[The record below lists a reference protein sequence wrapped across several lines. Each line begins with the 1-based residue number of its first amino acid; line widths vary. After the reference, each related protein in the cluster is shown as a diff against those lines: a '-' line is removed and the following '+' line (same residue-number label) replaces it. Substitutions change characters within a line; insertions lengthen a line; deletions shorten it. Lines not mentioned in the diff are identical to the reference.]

1 MELFFDK
8 INIILFI
15 TVFLNIILGLLI
27 YFRGRE
33 RKINVVYSL
42 NVVAVVGW
50 VLAMIIYRAASAESS
65 LFWCI
70 ALYISP
76 TFIASSFLYFTYI
89 FPFQAKGST
98 SFKWALII
106 LGNIAIVA
114 FVLIPKF
121 IIKDVIINPGAEK
134 GIIFGFGYILYVIY
148 IAFYFSYGLW
158 RLFKKYL
165 RSQGVQRSQI
175 IYLLLG
181 YAIATN
187 LAFITNLFMPWLGR
201 TELNWLGQIFS
212 LSMVGFTAYAIIRH
226 RLMDVQFVVK
236 RSTIFSVMT
245 LAITATYILAA
256 VLFGWVVF
264 GGTYTFK
271 SLVFSGLFV
280 AVLTSLGFIPL
291 YKWLQKITDKF
302 LFKGSYNP
310 QELLSETSDILS
322 QTLDLDKII
331 GVLEEKIGGALRT
344 RNIEVIAL
352 KEKDF
357 FGLENDQKNNNA
369 LWKIITYF
377 EKEKEALVLDELKR
391 KYADKIKFDKSF
403 LLIEDLEKLKAAL
416 IVPLKLKE
424 KLVGFFI
431 LGNKKSGDMF
441 TDGDIRTLETI
452 AAQAAIAIENA
463 RLYEEMKDFS
473 KTLQNEVER
482 QTKELKDANFRLEEL
497 DKAKSEFISLASH
510 QLRTPLSIIKGYIS
524 MILEGV
530 WGEINKDQ
538 KNYLKKVFLSNER
551 LINLV
556 EDLLTVS
563 RIESGRL
570 EFKPHLLS
578 MEELVENIANDSAV
592 IAAKRGLYLKYKKSK
607 KPLSRVKVDSLQI
620 RQVIQ
625 NLVDNAIHYTK
636 KGGATIRLQE
646 ENKKIIFSI
655 QDTGIGIS
663 SKEKL
668 NLFKKFSRGKGM
680 SKIYTEG
687 TGLGLY
693 LASKLIQAHKGKIW
707 VESEGKGKGSKF
719 CFELPVE

>member
-1 MELFFDK
+1 MLSFFIITSFITAITSALLGIIVYLRDKKNLVNRLFCFFALAVFVWSFSYGVWLLQKNFVDALFWSRMLNMGATLIPIAYLHWVLVFLKENKKK
-8 INIILFI
+8 INRIILF
-15 TVFLNIILGLLI
+15 LS
-27 YFRGRE
+27 Y
-33 RKINVVYSL
+33 
-42 NVVAVVGW
+42 
-50 VLAMIIYRAASAESS
+50 
-65 LFWCI
+65 
-70 ALYISP
+70 AL
-76 TFIASSFLYFTYI
+76 TFIFLSF
-89 FPFQAKGST
+89 
-98 SFKWALII
+98 SFSDYY
-106 LGNIAIVA
+106 
-114 FVLIPKF
+114 
-121 IIKDVIINPGAEK
+121 IKDVIQVLFFPYWPQANWL
-134 GIIFGFGYILYVIY
+134 YLVYVILNY
-148 IAFYFSYGLW
+148 CGMIFYG
-158 RLFKKYL
+158 
-165 RSQGVQRSQI
+165 
-175 IYLLLG
+175 IYLIYNKVRISTG
-181 YAIATN
+181 VYKEQVKYA
-187 LAFITNLFMPWLGR
+187 LAG
-201 TELNWLGQIFS
+201 S
-212 LSMVGFTAYAIIRH
+212 VVGFIGGASNFPLMLGIDLLPPTGNPFVVAYPVFFAYAIIRY